1 MKICLRDKKGHSCK
15 LTVKKKKMCMLNK
28 LTSLHGNL
36 DIVNGNM
43 EENWI
48 ILFSV
53 PKDPNT
59 FLKDLIILLPHAS
72 QIHQT

>member
-1 MKICLRDKKGHSCK
+1 
-15 LTVKKKKMCMLNK
+15 MLNK

-48 ILFSV
+48 TLFSV

-59 FLKDLIILLPHAS
+59 FLKDLIILLPQAS